1 MESTTDRMEIENMSS
16 AEIQRLISDAVADA
30 TGSLQQEV
38 KALRKELRENRR
50 VITHQEAPKFFNQ
63 RVSPRRVKEYIKGKN
78 LPNDAPAPLP
88 AKKMGN
94 LYFIE
99 LETLFDWQMG
109 EVED

>member
-1 MESTTDRMEIENMSS
+1 MESETDRMEIENMSS

-38 KALRKELRENRR
+38 KALRKELRESRR

-78 LPNDAPAPLP
+78 LPKDATAPLP

-94 LYFIE
+94 LFFIE

-109 EVED
+109 EIKD